1 MTKEFESK
9 LIGKITKLY
18 FRLELVPSFSIL
30 YCSVFLNAIQFHT
43 KEKTH
48 VLSFVDYRRF
58 GSWKLN
64 GDWGKDRG
72 PDPVTHYQVITFKEA
87 LSSKIS
93 VITVEPKL
101 KN

>member
-1 MTKEFESK
+1 MFLVFRF
-9 LIGKITKLY
+9 LI
-18 FRLELVPSFSIL
+18 VPFFFN
-30 YCSVFLNAIQFHT
+30 VIQFHT